1 MAFLASLV
9 RSRRVLVGVSAVGSV
24 VAALLGAC
32 VSSNNPSPSTADEDG
47 GGPGTSDDA
56 GPTDAG
62 PTNDSSEGSTPEAST
77 THDAGPPAVIA
88 TLAEGAISGPQHI
101 AVAPNGDLYVASFA
115 GSYSVVAP
123 TGAVTGTF
131 GNAAGSTHLVN
142 AVGIALDAQGNVYV
156 GDYGAN
162 AVLKFDSTGTY
173 AATFNGSGS
182 SLTFGRI
189 TGIAVDT
196 AGSVYAADD
205 DNGRIVVMNA
215 QGSVTGQIAT
225 VPDGGSVEG
234 TTGIAVSGTD
244 VWAAEYYD
252 RDVEEITTAGAVVAS
267 FGAGGTSATLGT
279 FSQPYAL
286 ALSGTTLYVADNGAN
301 TVQALSTSGVFAW
314 ILSGTVVDGG
324 TVNPTGVA
332 VSSDGTKL
340 YVSDGAGGRIVV
352 YAL

>member
-1 MAFLASLV
+1 MA
-9 RSRRVLVGVSAVGSV
+9 GV
-24 VAALLGAC
+24 VATFLGAC
-32 VSSNNPSPSTADEDG
+32 VSSNNPAPANAENDG
-47 GGPGTSDDA
+47 GGVGASEDA
-56 GPTDAG
+56 GA
-62 PTNDSSEGSTPEAST
+62 TNDGSGGATPEASSAQ
-77 THDAGPPAVIA
+77 DGAAPAVIA

-101 AVAPNGDLYVASFA
+101 AVSPTSGDLYVASFA

-131 GNAAGSTHLVN
+131 GATGAVHLVH
-142 AVGIALDAQGNVYV
+142 AVGIALDAQGDVYV

-162 AVLKFDSTGTY
+162 AVLKFDSTGNY
-173 AATFNGSGS
+173 AATFDGSGS

-189 TGIAVDT
+189 TGVAVD
-196 AGSVYAADD
+196 ANGSVYAADD

-225 VPDGGSVEG
+225 VPDGGGSVEG

-252 RDVEEITTAGAVVAS
+252 RDVEEIDTAGAVVAS
-267 FGAGGTSATLGT
+267 FGVGGTSATLGA

-286 ALSGTTLYVADNGAN
+286 ALAGTTLYVADNGAN

-314 ILSGTVVDGG
+314 IVSGTVLDGSV
-324 TVNPTGVA
+324 VNPAGVA
-332 VSSDGTKL
+332 VSGDGTKL

-352 YAL
+352 YGL